1 MNRPLVVVTGA
12 AGGLGRVV
20 AQMFQQAGARL
31 VLVDISESA
40 LIATFSAAQDDQFLV
55 AVNLTNGAM
64 VEDTLKPIFAQHGP
78 ATVLCNIAGGFSMGP
93 AVHETTDQLWHQMLD
108 LNVATVINACRAVV
122 PAMIDA
128 RHGKII
134 NIAAAGASSGAA
146 NKGAYCAAKSA
157 VARLTE
163 SMALEL
169 RSQGINVNAVAPSII
184 DTPANRA
191 DMPDADFSQWVSP
204 QDLSKVI
211 GFLASADASAIH
223 GAVIPVV
230 GLC

>member
-12 AGGLGRVV
+12 AGGLGRIV
-20 AQMFQQAGARL
+20 ARMFQEAGARL
-31 VLVDISESA
+31 ILVDISEAA
-40 LIATFSAAQDDQFLV
+40 LVAAFGAARDDQLLV
-55 AVNLTNGAM
+55 AVDLTNAAA
-64 VEDTLKPIFAQHGP
+64 VEDALKPIFDQHGA

-93 AVHETTDQLWHQMLD
+93 AVHETPDQLWRQLLD

-122 PAMIDA
+122 PAMLKA
-128 RHGKII
+128 RNGKII
-134 NIAAAGASSGAA
+134 NVAAAGASSGAA
-146 NKGAYCAAKSA
+146 QKGAYCAAKSA

-169 RSQGINVNAVAPSII
+169 RGQGINVNAVAPSII

-191 DMPDADFSQWVSP
+191 DMPDADFSEWVSP
-204 QDLSKVI
+204 QDLGKVI
-211 GFLASADASAIH
+211 GFLASHEAGAVH

-230 GLC
+230 GLS